1 MTHIT
6 PTMQRGSG
14 ARFSASSRPIPQ
26 DLRRRI
32 SAPARVGTL
41 PINLAVRM
49 TVTVIMLAV
58 LALAAL
64 VVMAPA
70 KVTVPLATVLVLGFA
85 VGGVVARIDRHRSRV
100 RIMGG
105 AGLSSSAPAR
115 RRRR

>member
-58 LALAAL
+58 LALAGL